1 MIAPIFVFELKRIAA
16 EVDQQPVINLRC
28 GKVIHQLSLM
38 TRNEG
43 RNRFQL
49 QDQAIFHNDVG
60 DIIPDTN
67 TFVVNPNRDF
77 LFSVNPGTL
86 QLKDQGVFV
95 DFFQISRTEMA
106 MDFHRQPDYGMRQ
119 PTQFHLIHHSFNS
132 LDRIDRIH
140 TISSLCH
147 RLVP

>member
-38 TRNEG
+38 TRNKG
-43 RNRFQL
+43 RNCFQL
-49 QDQAIFHNDVG
+49 QNQAIFHNDVG
-60 DIIPDTN
+60 DIISDAN

-95 DFFQISRTEMA
+95 DFFQISRTEMT
-106 MDFHRQPDYGMRQ
+106 MNLHRQPDYGMRQ
-119 PTQFHLIHHSFNS
+119 PSHFHFIHHSFDC

-140 TISSLCH
+140 KISGLCH